1 MPFPGNETVSLVVR
15 RWAPTDI
22 ASVRHIAWT
31 TWLDAYGGF
40 IPEAD
45 MRAFFDEYYTTELLE
60 HYCCADDARG
70 FLADWDA
77 VPAGFAKTALNPEE
91 GRFYLSSLYVLPEYQ
106 GLRLG
111 SRLLHAAE
119 QFAVALGVRE
129 VWLGVMTQNV
139 AAVDW
144 YRKLGFR
151 FVREEPF
158 TMGRTTVPHLIGYR
172 AIPQPSSHDL
182 Q

>member
-1 MPFPGNETVSLVVR
+1 MSVVVR

-22 ASVRHIAWT
+22 ASVRHITWT
-31 TWLDAYGGF
+31 TWLATYASF
-40 IPEAD
+40 IPVAD
-45 MRAFFDEYYTTELLE
+45 MQAFFDEYYTPGMLE
-60 HYCCADDARG
+60 PYCSADHARG
-70 FLADWDA
+70 FLAEFDA
-77 VPAGFAKTALNPEE
+77 APAGFAKTALNPDE

-106 GLRLG
+106 GQGIG
-111 SRLLHAAE
+111 SRLLRVSE
-119 QFAVALGVRE
+119 QFALALGLRE
-129 VWLGVMTQNV
+129 VWLGVMLQNV

-158 TMGRTTVPHLIGYR
+158 TMGQTTVLHLIGYR
-172 AIPQPSSHDL
+172 AIPQPSSDEP